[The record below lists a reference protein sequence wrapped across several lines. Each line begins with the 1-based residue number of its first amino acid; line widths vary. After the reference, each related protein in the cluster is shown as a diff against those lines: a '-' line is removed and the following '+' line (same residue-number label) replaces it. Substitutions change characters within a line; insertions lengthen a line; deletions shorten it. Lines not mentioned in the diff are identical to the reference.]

1 MELIHKYAGK
11 EVDPKYYAT
20 IKVSGENIKPKKLTR
35 KEFEEGKAGLV
46 YLDNKTGNLVF
57 ND

>member
-1 MELIHKYAGK
+1 MKLLHKFAGK
-11 EVDPKYYAT
+11 EGDPKYYAT
-20 IKVSGENIKPKKLTR
+20 IKVSGENNKPKKLTR

-46 YLDNKTGNLVF
+46 YYDNKTGKLVF